1 LADRVV
7 VFTPRGE
14 LFLTHIVRDPNGT
27 IKSGWVVNG
36 AWTFEVKDGEHL
48 AKDGNFIVN
57 RWPASGSM
65 REIVVPDKID
75 GDYNSV
81 IKWAQN
87 QMTDKE
93 ENLGRVIIVLE
104 NEGKLHAAAQGDGKM
119 FSVAV
124 FRMFD
129 SAMRAEGFTKECL
142 PPMPKS
148 RAIVHLW
155 EAWRTD
161 LAHPTYLYYLKNLSE
176 ADTPS
181 AKPAQPQPQPQPQ
194 PEPSMNNIDK
204 TIPVQQIT
212 LVFGNDVKEMTETE
226 LISTIKKIE
235 VERDSLKIVKTPS
248 KKIQAK
254 IEECDKLLTQLAEL
268 LDAK

>member
-1 LADRVV
+1 MAERVV

-14 LFLTHIVRDPNGT
+14 LFLTHIVRDPNGA

-48 AKDGNFIVN
+48 AKDGHVIVN
-57 RWPASGSM
+57 RWPAGGPL
-65 REIVVPDKID
+65 REVAVPSKISD
-75 GDYNSV
+75 HNYNAALD
-81 IKWAQN
+81 WARKQVSTK
-87 QMTDKE
+87 Q
-93 ENLGRVIIVLE
+93 ENLDRVILALE
-104 NEGKLHAAAQGDGKM
+104 NEGKLHAAAQGDGKA
-119 FSVAV
+119 FSTVTH
-124 FRMFD
+124 RMFD
-129 SAMRAEGFTKECL
+129 SVMQTEGLTKECL

-161 LAHPTYLYYLKNLSE
+161 LAHPTYLHYLKNLSE

-181 AKPAQPQPQPQPQ
+181 AKPAQPQPQPQ

-212 LVFGNDVKEMTETE
+212 LVFGNDVKEMTEAE

-235 VERDSLKIVKTPS
+235 AERESLKIVKTPS
-248 KKIQAK
+248 KKVAAK
-254 IEECDKLLTQLAEL
+254 IEECDKLLIQLAEL